1 MKRIIFTL
9 LGLLMMTNAS
19 ALEYQYDPLVREGK
33 VWVECQLKP
42 TNKVDYLTYYQFK
55 GTTTINGVEYK
66 NLYATKNTKNITDED
81 IPIAFMYEAN
91 KKVYAILN
99 GLAYGEDYQW
109 GVDGNF
115 VHIYGCQLVNI
126 TIGKYI
132 MYDFNNYFNPYT
144 THFDYYSMNNS
155 LTTNQMQIGDLL
167 ANYFSFISFYYAPPG
182 SMYCSIAEGIGPLYK
197 AFINIW
203 NDDRLY
209 LGLAWVED
217 GDEIIY
223 RGRLYNEA
231 VDFLN
236 YTPLVREGVKWVEY
250 YKNTI
255 EDTQHVT
262 YYQFSGEEHIGDHD
276 YSKLYATVNI
286 DTISEDDTPVAYV
299 REENKQVFIIPSE
312 VEVNGC
318 KLTDASIN
326 EYQIYDFNDITAPY
340 VVDDYLINPVD
351 SELVSIDGN
360 LINLYTLG
368 GSKKIAEGIGC
379 LDNVFFNPWHIE
391 LPDGSQ
397 TSLAWVEDNGEII
410 YKNDC
415 YEDAEAASGYVKI
428 VREGVVWEYVAYT
441 KNYFQPEELEDLS
454 IYTLEFKGTDSL
466 TNEDGTT
473 TLYHKLYRTDYDEH
487 GNIQEEKLVAH
498 VKEEAKMVNAKTYDY
513 WWAEIDID
521 TLYNFSKP
529 LFLPNL
535 AYEFSLSNIISSKP
549 FEINVGGTVR
559 KGRYVKYV
567 DPWAGGV
574 EELRVIEGIGID
586 CTYGD
591 LIVPYRN
598 YNMGYE
604 ISLAGL
610 ASVYENGD
618 LIYKGCMHDVA
629 QELKRK
635 KEDVNGD
642 GYVTAADVTAL
653 YNYLLGDTNEASN
666 SYDVDGDGEVTS
678 ADITAVY
685 NILLGNRN

>member
-360 LINLYTLG
+360 LINIYTLG

-379 LDNVFFNPWHIE
+379 LDNVFFNPC
-391 LPDGSQ
+391 PDR
-397 TSLAWVEDNGEII
+397 L
-410 YKNDC
+410 
-415 YEDAEAASGYVKI
+415 
-428 VREGVVWEYVAYT
+428 
-441 KNYFQPEELEDLS
+441 
-454 IYTLEFKGTDSL
+454 
-466 TNEDGTT
+466 
-473 TLYHKLYRTDYDEH
+473 
-487 GNIQEEKLVAH
+487 
-498 VKEEAKMVNAKTYDY
+498 
-513 WWAEIDID
+513 
-521 TLYNFSKP
+521 
-529 LFLPNL
+529 
-535 AYEFSLSNIISSKP
+535 
-549 FEINVGGTVR
+549 
-559 KGRYVKYV
+559 
-567 DPWAGGV
+567 
-574 EELRVIEGIGID
+574 
-586 CTYGD
+586 
-591 LIVPYRN
+591 
-598 YNMGYE
+598 
-604 ISLAGL
+604 
-610 ASVYENGD
+610 
-618 LIYKGCMHDVA
+618 
-629 QELKRK
+629 
-635 KEDVNGD
+635 
-642 GYVTAADVTAL
+642 
-653 YNYLLGDTNEASN
+653 
-666 SYDVDGDGEVTS
+666 
-678 ADITAVY
+678 
-685 NILLGNRN
+685 